1 MQSHDFPLHISPF
14 PSLFLSFPFLFFFFP
29 FPSPLYTSAE
39 HTMNESG
46 RRALISNYFHF
57 CAVTCVLVN
66 EYLAGASPS
75 MVY

>member
-1 MQSHDFPLHISPF
+1 
-14 PSLFLSFPFLFFFFP
+14 
-29 FPSPLYTSAE
+29 
-39 HTMNESG
+39 MNESG

-66 EYLAGASPS
+66 EYLAGTSPS